1 MPVLKNPRH
10 EKFAQAL
17 FEGKSAHE
25 GYADAGYKPNDG
37 NCIRLKGN
45 ERVQARLAELQE
57 AAAKT
62 ANVTVE
68 SLLAELEETRQK
80 ATNLDQLSAAVRAIE
95 VKARVSGLLVQKQ
108 QLEISGQIDYD
119 VMTVP
124 EVINGVLHECL
135 DRPEHSQFVT
145 DEDREIA
152 QHLFDE
158 MTSGLKALTK
168 AIAARAM
175 RRGGYS
181 IELQQ
186 IANGSGSRRCWRR

>member
-45 ERVQARLAELQE
+45 ERVQARLAELQR

-62 ANVTVE
+62 AKVTVE

-108 QLEISGQIDYD
+108 QLEISGQIDSD
-119 VMTVP
+119 AMTVP
-124 EVINGVLHECL
+124 EVVNAVLHECL
-135 DRPEHSQFVT
+135 DRPEHSHLVT

-152 QHLFDE
+152 QRLFEE
-158 MTSGLKALTK
+158 MTRGLHALTK

-175 RRGGYS
+175 RRYS
-181 IELQQ
+181 GRAIELRQM
-186 IANGSGSRRCWRR
+186 ANGSGSRRS